1 MGLLKKKEKK
11 KFKDTK
17 VGQFLLKKIPNAIV
31 GIADVLPDAGVLGLV
46 KGIVAKDKDL
56 SEEDREMANKLLD
69 MDILEMQQ
77 ITARLKSDNE
87 HIVTRLVRPVAYGA
101 MFMLFMFVVLLD
113 GNLGEF
119 QIKAQY
125 IPVIQ
130 SLFGTMTMFYFG
142 SRGAEKI
149 AKIIQTYRD

>member
-17 VGQFLLKKIPNAIV
+17 VGQFLLKKVPNAIV

-46 KGIVAKDKDL
+46 KGIVAKNKDL

-101 MFMLFMFVVLLD
+101 MFMLFMFIVLLD

-142 SRGAEKI
+142 SRGIEKI

>member
-17 VGQFLLKKIPNAIV
+17 VGQFLLKKVPNAIV

-46 KGIVAKDKDL
+46 KGIVAKNKDL

-101 MFMLFMFVVLLD
+101 MFMLFMFIVLLD

-142 SRGAEKI
+142 SRGVEKI

>member
-17 VGQFLLKKIPNAIV
+17 VGQFLLKKVPNAIV

-46 KGIVAKDKDL
+46 KGIVAKNKDL
-56 SEEDREMANKLLD
+56 SGEDREMANKLLD

-101 MFMLFMFVVLLD
+101 MFMLFMFIVLLD

-142 SRGAEKI
+142 SRGIEKI

>member
-17 VGQFLLKKIPNAIV
+17 VGQFLLKKVPNALV

-46 KGIVAKDKDL
+46 KGIVAKNKDL

-101 MFMLFMFVVLLD
+101 MFMLFMFIVLLD

-142 SRGAEKI
+142 SRGVEKI